1 MTGAAFMAGL
11 ALALVLWRWDRTR
24 DDRNLAE
31 VRRDPGRGRVHAGR
45 PQLSAEG
52 ERIALRRSGHA
63 LLDRFAAWCAGPRRL
78 VLLAPLPI
86 GVCLLPVGREVAG
99 LVFLLGVPL
108 AALYLAVVTRGA
120 SPGDDA

>member
-1 MTGAAFMAGL
+1 MTVAAFMAGL

-24 DDRNLAE
+24 DDLNLAE
-31 VRRDPGRGRVHAGR
+31 VRREPGRGRGPAGR
-45 PQLSAEG
+45 PGLSAER
-52 ERIALRRSGHA
+52 ERIALRRSGPS
-63 LLDRFAAWCAGPRRL
+63 LFDRFAAWCAGPRRL

-86 GVCLLPVGREVAG
+86 GVCLLAVQRGVAG

-120 SPGDDA
+120 APGDDA

>member
-1 MTGAAFMAGL
+1 MTVAAFMAGL

-31 VRRDPGRGRVHAGR
+31 VRHEPRRGRVSGR
-45 PQLSAEG
+45 PALSAER
-52 ERIALRRSGHA
+52 ERLAVRRSGPS

-86 GVCLLPVGREVAG
+86 GVCLLAVQRGVAG

-108 AALYLAVVTRGA
+108 AALYLAVVTRSA
-120 SPGDDA
+120 SAGGDA

>member
-1 MTGAAFMAGL
+1 
-11 ALALVLWRWDRTR
+11 
-24 DDRNLAE
+24 
-31 VRRDPGRGRVHAGR
+31 
-45 PQLSAEG
+45 
-52 ERIALRRSGHA
+52 
-63 LLDRFAAWCAGPRRL
+63 